1 MIINRILE
9 EIIFS
14 YYWVFFWFFIGG
26 VEWVADYDFF
36 IVGEFGNLE
45 VGDEFVVRLVY
56 LFFVCL

>member
-1 MIINRILE
+1 M
-9 EIIFS
+9 S
-14 YYWVFFWFFIGG
+14 FFLVFIGG

-56 LFFVCL
+56 LFFVCV